1 MRRPTNRQPGRVH
14 RGQTLVLFALAQ
26 LVLLSALG
34 LAIDGGFLY
43 VQRRAMQNAADA
55 AAMAGAQAI
64 SLNQTDTAVTAAVI
78 AAAARNGVTDPAQV
92 TCKFITNSYTS
103 SSSGPTQP
111 CNGTLTVMSALGTAF
126 TGVEV
131 RAAERHATFVLR
143 AVGTPEAGTAATAA
157 AQVQTAGKITV
168 GPFVVCA
175 IDTAVYSAPSG
186 YNSGGIFEKN
196 GNMPTVSSTNYTRI
210 DGYDTCGGGLCGRA
224 KVASNGGPQVNANAY
239 AYADAGAVGGTPSGP
254 VFLIHAPNGISV
266 CNDNSSSFKGINTN
280 TTVVAAP
287 NGQGY
292 WAEYNNPPASGAFAP
307 VITTGNVSS
316 VQSTVEGINGCVAGA
331 ALDNCIMILPIVDN
345 SGPGGTGSNAALAWR
360 MLGAFYIKEIS
371 NGKHTGA
378 LIDKYT
384 IVGDG
389 SATWVPGARVPTT
402 ITLIK

>member
-1 MRRPTNRQPGRVH
+1 MRRRAHLVANRAH

-26 LVLLSALG
+26 LVLLAALG
-34 LAIDGGFLY
+34 LAIDGGYLF

-55 AAMAGAQAI
+55 ATMAGAQAI
-64 SLNQTDTAVTAAVI
+64 AQNLTDTEVTAAAVN
-78 AAAARNGVTDPAQV
+78 AAARNGVTDAVQV
-92 TCKFITNSYTS
+92 TCRFFTNSYPAGTIQACS
-103 SSSGPTQP
+103 ST
-111 CNGTLTVMSALGTAF
+111 GTAMSALATAF

-131 RAAERHATFVLR
+131 RVAEQHATFVLR

-175 IDTAVYSAPSG
+175 IDTAVYSAPASYKG
-186 YNSGGIFEKN
+186 GGIFVKN
-196 GNMPTVSSTNYTRI
+196 GIFPDSGKPSYIRN
-210 DGYDTCGGGLCGRA
+210 DGYDNCGGYSCA
-224 KVASNGGPQVNANAY
+224 KTAVNSSTGGPQINPNAY
-239 AYADAGAVGGTPSGP
+239 AYLDASLTPIKNNQGNNAVGP

-292 WAEYNNPPASGAFAP
+292 WAENAFAP
-307 VITTGNVSS
+307 IITTGNITS
-316 VQSTVEGINGCVAGA
+316 VQATVEGINGCVAGA

-360 MLGAFYIKEIS
+360 MLGAFYIKELS
-371 NGKHTGA
+371 NGQHSGA
-378 LIDKYT
+378 LIKNYT

-389 SATWVPGARVPTT
+389 SAIFVPGAQVPTT